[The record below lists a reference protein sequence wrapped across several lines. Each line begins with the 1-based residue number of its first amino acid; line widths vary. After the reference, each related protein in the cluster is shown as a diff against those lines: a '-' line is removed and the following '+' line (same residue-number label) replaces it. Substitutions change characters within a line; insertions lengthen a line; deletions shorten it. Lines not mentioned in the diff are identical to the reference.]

1 MRSLDSVMYKIPFNK
16 PFVSH
21 AKMSFFDGTLTNGPY
36 TRLCKE
42 WIERRYR
49 GSRVYMTHSGTG
61 ALELMAMIYRPK
73 YATIPSFTHVST
85 VNAFARV
92 GTKIKLTDISLTDF
106 MGIRG
111 YDIGCNY
118 NGNSSLC
125 DMIDSAHGFSK
136 RYYGSPMAVSFHE
149 TKNVSCG
156 EGGALILY
164 NNFDKADQIYRMGT
178 NREAFNRGEVDQYE
192 WTCVGSSFTPSE
204 FQMAYLWGQLERYD
218 EIQARRAELW
228 SRYANELHA
237 VIPQGVSHVF
247 PLLVPGRRDH
257 FITRM
262 GEHGIQCVSHYTP
275 LHLSPMGRKRGGH
288 EGQLPNTEYVARS
301 IVRLPLYYSM
311 TDAEQMEVIKAV
323 KECL

>member
-1 MRSLDSVMYKIPFNK
+1 MTYKIPFNK
-16 PFVSH
+16 PYTYNYVG
-21 AKMSFFDGTLTNGPY
+21 KLFDGTLTNGPY

-42 WIERRYR
+42 WIERRYP

-92 GTKIKLTDISLTDF
+92 GTKIKLVDISLNDF
-106 MGIRG
+106 TADMCSEIR
-111 YDIGCNY
+111 DVGCDY
-118 NGNSSLC
+118 NGAVSAC
-125 DMIDSAHGFSK
+125 VYADSAHGF
-136 RYYGSPMAVSFHE
+136 PQHHCDAAVSFHE

-164 NNFDKADQIYRMGT
+164 GSFNKADQIYRMGT

-228 SRYANELHA
+228 SRYADA
-237 VIPQGVSHVF
+237 FGATIPQGVSHVF
-247 PLLVPGRRDH
+247 PLLLQNRNE
-257 FITRM
+257 FIRKM
-262 GEHGIQCVSHYTP
+262 AERGIQCVSHYTP

-288 EGQLPNTEYVARS
+288 DGQLPNTEYVSRS

>member
-1 MRSLDSVMYKIPFNK
+1 MVYKIPFNK
-16 PFVSH
+16 PVEYWPQYGYDH
-21 AKMSFFDGTLTNGPY
+21 VRGVHTNGHY

-42 WIERRYR
+42 WIERRYP

-61 ALELMAMIYRPK
+61 ALELMAMIYRPE

-92 GTKIKLTDISLTDF
+92 GTKIKLV
-106 MGIRG
+106 
-111 YDIGCNY
+111 DIGPYDFTASSDVGCDY
-118 NGNSSLC
+118 NGAVSVC
-125 DMIDSAHGFSK
+125 EYADSAHGF
-136 RYYGSPMAVSFHE
+136 PQHHCVAAVSFHE

-164 NNFDKADQIYRMGT
+164 GSFDKADQIYRMGT
-178 NREAFNRGEVDQYE
+178 NREAFNRGEVNQYE
-192 WTCVGSSFTPSE
+192 WTCIGSSFTPSE

-228 SRYANELHA
+228 SRYANEFGA
-237 VIPQGVSHVF
+237 TIPQGVSHVF
-247 PLLVPGRRDH
+247 PLLLDERDP
-257 FITRM
+257 FIKRM
-262 GEHGIQCVSHYTP
+262 ADRGIHCVSHYTP
-275 LHLSPMGRKRGGH
+275 LHLSPMGRKRGGY
-288 EGQLPNTEYVARS
+288 EGQLPNAEYVARS

-323 KECL
+323 RACV